1 MGGGPIFED
10 RLHFGLAF
18 LPERND
24 GGTEQ
29 ERRVGIEIYRPPR
42 GGRWGRIGLAAKI
55 LASTLAAEM
64 HAFSGGR
71 GGAWIP
77 SCSLVLHISPKTI
90 CMARAS
96 LGFPISERCS
106 LIDDCLS
113 RI

>member
-1 MGGGPIFED
+1 MRGGPIFED
-10 RLHFGLAF
+10 RLHFGRAF

-42 GGRWGRIGLAAKI
+42 GGRWDEIGLAAKI

-71 GGAWIP
+71 GGARIP
-77 SCSLVLHISPKTI
+77 SCSLVLHISPKNI
-90 CMARAS
+90 CMARVSVPKYPKA
-96 LGFPISERCS
+96 GV
-106 LIDDCLS
+106 
-113 RI
+113 